1 MEVNIDKLVMC
12 PLFRG
17 LSVEQIDAALKQ
29 VGYRF
34 KSYSKGQLV
43 VQGGEECRTLYIVVE
58 GCVKGEMN
66 DYSGKTIKIEDI
78 EAPRPL
84 AVAFLFGR
92 DNKFPVNIVANNE
105 VVLLAIPRENVL
117 QLMQNNRVVLL
128 NYLNV
133 VSNRAQF
140 LSDKLRFLS
149 FRSLRGKVAHYL
161 MQLSGGK
168 AIEVVMPKSQE
179 ELAEMFGVARPS
191 LGRTIRDMHNEGLIK
206 ASAKYIQIVDREGL
220 LALIEQ

>member
-17 LSVEQIDAALKQ
+17 LTVGQIDAALKQ

-34 KSYSKGQLV
+34 KSYSKGQMV
-43 VQGGEECRTLYIVVE
+43 AQGGEECRNLYIVVE
-58 GCVKGEMN
+58 GSVKGEMN

-84 AVAFLFGR
+84 AVAFLFGHA
-92 DNKFPVNIVANNE
+92 NQYPVSIVANND

-117 QLMQNNRVVLL
+117 QLMQNNRTVLL

-149 FRSLRGKVAHYL
+149 FRSLKGKVAHYL

-168 AIEVVMPKSQE
+168 AIEVVLPKSQE

-191 LGRTIRDMHNEGLIK
+191 LGRTIREMHNEGLIR
-206 ASAKYIQIVDREGL
+206 ASAKYIQIVDKQGL
-220 LALIEQ
+220 LALMEQ